1 MKITGLTLEE
11 IAITH
16 KDNELVKGLVKA
28 LVDARN
34 IILSIED
41 SNPTID
47 FCSPGAFKYIESLE
61 KARKFLGKY
70 EN

>member
-11 IAITH
+11 IAKTH

-28 LVDARN
+28 LVDAKD

-47 FCSPGAFKYIESLE
+47 FGSSGAFKYVASIEN
-61 KARKFLGKY
+61 ARKFLERY
-70 EN
+70 E

>member
-11 IAITH
+11 ISITH

-28 LVDARN
+28 LVDAKD
-34 IILSIED
+34 IITKCVEA
-41 SNPTID
+41 NPTID
-47 FCSPGAFKYIESLE
+47 FSRPCAFKYIASIE
-61 KARKFLGKY
+61 KARQFLDKY